1 MMANCRHRIEVVFLL
16 LCVAMSLAGGC
27 LFVRDLLFF
36 YRGQRPIVPFFEWVF
51 ALVSPPNDYFDSLAE
66 MPVSD
71 VEETSSFSHFYRGQ
85 YGVCL
90 VIPSQEPKIDWESLN
105 VRIVLTFRNEAGTI
119 IAENETAVRSGLLGF
134 QSDSL
139 GTELVLFRYSIPEI
153 VALDRK
159 VFLSCIAKGKIDS
172 LLREFPKMRIRVAKL
187 SDE

>member
-1 MMANCRHRIEVVFLL
+1 MMSKLWHKFEIALSLFG
-16 LCVAMSLAGGC
+16 VAILLAGGC

-71 VEETSSFSHFYRGQ
+71 VEATSSFSHFYRGQ

-105 VRIVLTFRNEAGTI
+105 VRIVLTFRNEDGTI
-119 IAENETAVRSGLLGF
+119 IAENETSVRSGLLAF

-139 GTELVLFRYSIPEI
+139 GTEIVLFRYSIPEI

-159 VFLSCIAKGKIDS
+159 VFLSCRVKGKVDF